1 MKLTVGYNE
10 ISITVKNTLYGDEMT
25 KAEATKRFLNE
36 LACLYFTEARDCE
49 KNGFK
54 YAAEGNRD
62 KATQIYDFLDA
73 LHYFD
78 SYKVK

>member
-1 MKLTVGYNE
+1 MKLTIGYNE

-36 LACLYFTEARDCE
+36 LACLYFTEAQDCE
-49 KNGFK
+49 RRGYNL
-54 YAAEGNRD
+54 AAEGNRD
-62 KATQIYDFLDA
+62 KATEIHDFLDA

-78 SYKVK
+78 SVKNS